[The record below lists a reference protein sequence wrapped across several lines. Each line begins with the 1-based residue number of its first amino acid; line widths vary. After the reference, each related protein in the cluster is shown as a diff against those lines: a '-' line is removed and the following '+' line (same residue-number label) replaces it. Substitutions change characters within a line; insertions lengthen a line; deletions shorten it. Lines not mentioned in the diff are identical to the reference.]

1 MFFVR
6 QILYEEGKCLM
17 KKKIALITAALLLGT
32 SLAGCSGSQKA
43 AADTAGTS
51 TGNEKKEA
59 AASGEVKWP
68 SGSTIYF
75 DVPAKAGG
83 GTDLITRYVTAGWET
98 CLSGVNFVVTN
109 YDTSEVGA
117 QHAAKADPDGMNL
130 TVAACTNMDNYL
142 SGSSEVNPMEDLTVI
157 CKVNAG
163 GPQAWIASPD
173 APYNNMKELMEYI
186 KEHPSELTV
195 GCTLGGTSQLIWLN
209 TLAAMEEELDQQV
222 NYVQCSSEADK
233 LTNVASKAIDLGNCS
248 VNNALSY
255 QQDGKLKVLGIVGP
269 GSLTK
274 DECAKLIGQELND
287 SFLSM
292 PEQGIDAVWDSG
304 YYIMGPAGMDSALVQ
319 TINES
324 LQGLTE
330 AQPFVDGMNTM
341 AMLIDVKDV
350 EGSKAD
356 FQTEWDINYELLSNL
371 GLMIR

>member
-1 MFFVR
+1 
-6 QILYEEGKCLM
+6 M
-17 KKKIALITAALLLGT
+17 KKKIALVTASLLLAA
-32 SLAGCSGSQKA
+32 SLAGCGNTAKTAAPSSGT
-43 AADTAGTS
+43 TAGS
-51 TGNEKKEA
+51 SDKKEA
-59 AASGEVKWP
+59 AAAGEVKWP

-83 GTDLITRYVTAGWET
+83 GSDLITRYITAGWET
-98 CLSGVNFVVTN
+98 CLEGVNFVVTN

-117 QHAAKADPDGMNL
+117 QHAAKAAPDGMNL
-130 TVAACTNMDNYL
+130 TIAACTNMDNYL

-163 GPQAWIASPD
+163 GPQAWIASPE
-173 APYNNMKELMEYI
+173 APYNNMKELAEYI
-186 KEHPSELTV
+186 KAHPSELTV

-209 TLAAMEEELDQQV
+209 TLAAIEEGLDQQV

-269 GSLTK
+269 EVMTK
-274 DECAKLIGQELND
+274 AECEKLIGQELND

-292 PEQGIDAVWDSG
+292 PEQGINAVWDSG
-304 YYIMGPAGMDSALVQ
+304 YYIMGPAGMEPALVE
-319 TINES
+319 TINKN

-330 AQPFVDGMNTM
+330 AKPFVDGMNTM

-356 FQTEWDINYELLSNL
+356 FQTEWDVNYDLLSGL
-371 GLMIR
+371 GLMVR